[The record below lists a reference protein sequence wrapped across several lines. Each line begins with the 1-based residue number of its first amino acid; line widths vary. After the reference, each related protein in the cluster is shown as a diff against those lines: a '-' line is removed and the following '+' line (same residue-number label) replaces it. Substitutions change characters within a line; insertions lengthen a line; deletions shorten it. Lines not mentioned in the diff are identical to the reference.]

1 MTRMPMIA
9 ALLVLVAGCQSGK
22 LGGFG
27 DDDTAATDD
36 DSTTEETIPGASDPE
51 PDSRLIADIVT
62 WPCGGSD
69 GTAPY
74 LGAYALTTTL
84 EYAPDGLQE
93 FTLPPEGECA
103 SGVSMFPQ
111 DAGNAG
117 ADIDGTP
124 QWVTTWGQGVME
136 RHTPGYYYADLLGNQ
151 HSCQNLDEMLGT
163 GISITDAGP
172 LTGVS
177 TPAAGTVTAVNVDDD
192 QVSQGLSFGDPLDLS
207 WQADDWESSWV
218 QIRMERDGY
227 AYDSVLCNTTG
238 LAEFTLTEDVW
249 SLLDEELSVEVI
261 NLYVG
266 LQNTDVQELESG
278 LKVDVITRAMYV
290 GVIQD

>member
-1 MTRMPMIA
+1 MIRTPLFA
-9 ALLVLVAGCQSGK
+9 SLLLSAGCGSGK
-22 LGGFG
+22 IGGFG
-27 DDDTAATDD
+27 DDTGGGGDD
-36 DSTTEETIPGASDPE
+36 GGTEETIPGAADPE

-84 EYAPDGLQE
+84 EYAPDGLLE
-93 FTLPPEGECA
+93 FTLPSEGECTA
-103 SGVSMFPQ
+103 GVSMFPR

-117 ADIDGTP
+117 ADVDGNP
-124 QWVTTWGQGVME
+124 QWVSSWGQGEMI
-136 RHTPGYYYADLLGNQ
+136 RSTPGYYYADLLGNQ
-151 HSCQNLDEMLGT
+151 HSCQRLDEMLAS
-163 GISITDAGP
+163 GISVIDAGA
-172 LTGVS
+172 LSDVA
-177 TPAAGTVTAVNVDDD
+177 TPAAGTVEAINVEDDR
-192 QVSQGLSFGDPLDLS
+192 VSQGLSFGEPLELS
-207 WQADDWESSWV
+207 WQADGWESSWV
-218 QIRMERDGY
+218 QIRMERDGF

-238 LAEFTLTEDVW
+238 LTEYTLTEDVW
-249 SLLDEELSVEVI
+249 ALLDEELSVEVI